1 MMFRS
6 ALRDY
11 KQNNGSDRLFPG
23 ERRSLRGLFSGSTSR
38 LVYVGQEGNLEEYS
52 YPLSG
57 RQGITSTR
65 IGIRDEGTVR
75 WLDEADC
82 LSQNYV
88 EDTTL
93 VRTVYDLDGSE
104 LIQRDWTVDSAHHT
118 SFELQGDI
126 SSTADLV
133 SVFTFSPEGQEGRV
147 GQLHHDDVVE
157 VYHNEE
163 HDYITASNGFS
174 KVVPQAPERFNEVL
188 SEEVLTF
195 PRSLESDDYEESRLT
210 GSACLV
216 TPLEDGAVTL
226 TNTVTDITTVD
237 RTEAIN
243 EINNHVVSVD
253 TPQKIEVRARDEI
266 TSSVDQSSEV
276 VKTDLRVIDL
286 LSSEIGAR
294 MAGPDFDPFYQNSGG
309 YGYTWFRD
317 DGEIAK
323 FLLETDQELGL
334 GLDDRHRK
342 SAELYVD
349 TQLDDGR
356 WPHRVW
362 PMNGRLAPGWANGH
376 IEGDDRYYQADQTA
390 SVLVFLSTYLSQYH
404 DQLSTGLEEDI
415 RQSLI
420 SGLDGL
426 DLSLESDGLPAPCEN
441 AWENMNGRFTHTA
454 ANFLHA
460 YSSIATAPIETK
472 YQARARN
479 RAEKIYQSLDQ
490 LWVDER
496 DCFALRITDGEV
508 DSRIDINTVSLIDA
522 HIAYKEIKEID
533 SERRTNLRKHLTT
546 TFNCLWKETGDIQG
560 LIRFE
565 ADTWRR
571 RSQEGE
577 KIWTVSTGWGAYA
590 AEKSIGLLGGVE
602 DEYDPYEWSD
612 RLFREIDLD
621 GTLCLPSGYLP
632 EQFFDTGEPDS
643 ATPLGWPHAIR
654 LATYALRQRTKNHS
668 RTIQQ

>member
-1 MMFRS
+1 MFRS
-6 ALRDY
+6 SLRDY

-23 ERRSLRGLFSGSTSR
+23 ERRSLRGLFSGSASR
-38 LVYVGQEGNLEEYS
+38 LVYVGQEGNLQEYS

-57 RQGITSTR
+57 WQGITSTR
-65 IGIRDEGTVR
+65 IGIREEETIQ

-93 VRTVYDLDGSE
+93 VRTVYDLAGSE
-104 LIQRDWTVDSAHHT
+104 PIQRDWTVDSAHYT
-118 SFELQGDI
+118 SFELQGSD
-126 SSTADLV
+126 SSTADLI

-147 GQLHHDDVVE
+147 GQLIHDDVIE

-163 HDYITASNGFS
+163 HNYITASNGFS
-174 KVVPQAPERFNEVL
+174 KVVPQVPERFNEVL
-188 SEEVLTF
+188 AEDVLPS
-195 PRSLESDDYEESRLT
+195 PRTLESDDYEESRLT
-210 GSACLV
+210 GSTCLV

-237 RTEAIN
+237 RPEAIN
-243 EINNHVVSVD
+243 QIKDRVASVD
-253 TPQKIEVRARDEI
+253 APDEI
-266 TSSVDQSSEV
+266 ETRACDDVPHSADQFPEV

-286 LSSEIGAR
+286 LSSDIGAR
-294 MAGPDFDPFYQNSGG
+294 IAGPDFDPFYQNSGG

-323 FLLETDQELGL
+323 FLLETDQQLGL
-334 GLDDRHRK
+334 DLDDRHRK

-390 SVLVFLSTYLSQYH
+390 SVLVFLSTYLSQYR
-404 DQLSTGLEEDI
+404 DQLPTDLEEDI

-420 SGLDGL
+420 RGLDGL

-472 YQARARN
+472 YQTRARD
-479 RAEKIYQSLDQ
+479 RAEEVYQSLEQ

-496 DCFALRITDGEV
+496 DCFALRITDGEI
-508 DSRIDINTVSLIDA
+508 DSRIDISTVSLVDA
-522 HIAYKEIKEID
+522 HLAYEEFKEID

-546 TFNCLWKETGDIQG
+546 TFNCLWKETDDIQG

-571 RSQEGE
+571 RSQDSE

-590 AEKSIGLLGGVE
+590 AEKSITLFEGKE

-612 RLFREIDLD
+612 RLFREIDFG

-654 LATYALRQRTKNHS
+654 LATYSLRQADKNQPQ
-668 RTIQQ
+668 TTQP